1 MATTEQVARSAFEK
15 DFIRILSRIGKEAAE
30 KAYNAA
36 SFRNRTGNL
45 RDSYGSAVY
54 RHGQLL
60 TDTIEFGGPQ
70 EISTKA
76 NYRKPSLGTTG
87 RQALDIWFKKR
98 HYGGSNNEIVLV
110 VVAAMWYANA
120 VEKNGYHV
128 IKGVAYQYIAE
139 QEPRLRKLLKAH
151 GWPEELARAIGVG
164 RYTKGE

>member
-1 MATTEQVARSAFEK
+1 MATVDQVVTSAFER
-15 DFIRILSRIGKEAAE
+15 DFIWALAKIGKEAAE

-54 RHGQLL
+54 RHGTLL

-70 EISTKA
+70 EISTKD

-87 RQALDIWFKKR
+87 RKALDIWLKKR
-98 HYGGSNNEIVLV
+98 HYGASNNEIVLV

-120 VEKNGYHV
+120 VEKKGYRV
-128 IKGVAYQYIAE
+128 IKGVAYQHIAE
-139 QEPRLRKLLKAH
+139 QEPKLRRMLKAK
-151 GWPEELARAIGVG
+151 GWPEEFARAIGVG
-164 RYTKGE
+164 RYTKED